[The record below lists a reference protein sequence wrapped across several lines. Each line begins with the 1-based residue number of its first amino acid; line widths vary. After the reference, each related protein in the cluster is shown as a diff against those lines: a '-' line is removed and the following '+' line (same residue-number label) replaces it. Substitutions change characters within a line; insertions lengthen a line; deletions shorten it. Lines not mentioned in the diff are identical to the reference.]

1 MSSSS
6 PTFKVSCVT
15 KKHSYSSYSYPVL
28 SDRKPPPGQE
38 IRIMDYDDVNLIQIV
53 IATSSVSSIET
64 MGIAILVSIVQKD
77 TKGKLLKGVAPRA
90 EAYVVHV

>member
-1 MSSSS
+1 
-6 PTFKVSCVT
+6 
-15 KKHSYSSYSYPVL
+15 
-28 SDRKPPPGQE
+28 
-38 IRIMDYDDVNLIQIV
+38 MDYDDVNLIQIV